1 MATVGPVEPFPA
13 LPYAAAPAAVL
24 VLLFEEHGEAR
35 IVLTRRS
42 NRLRSHTGEVAFP
55 GGRLEPGEAP
65 QVAAL
70 REATEEVGLDAGAVE
85 ILGQLAPLATVS
97 SRAGITPF
105 VGILPGRPD
114 LEPNPAE
121 VDIVFDVPLAEF
133 LAPDVYRAELWDRM
147 GAPERPVHF
156 FELEEDTVW
165 GATARI
171 LHELLELVTLSGR
184 TVPPEG

>member
-1 MATVGPVEPFPA
+1 MTRDEPSA
-13 LPYAAAPAAVL
+13 RARL
-24 VLLFEEHGEAR
+24 VT
-35 IVLTRRS
+35 I
-42 NRLRSHTGEVAFP
+42 P
-55 GGRLEPGEAP
+55 GGGTQPSCPQPPAEA
-65 QVAAL
+65 Q
-70 REATEEVGLDAGAVE
+70 
-85 ILGQLAPLATVS
+85 I
-97 SRAGITPF
+97 SRQIF
-105 VGILPGRPD
+105 SILPGRPD